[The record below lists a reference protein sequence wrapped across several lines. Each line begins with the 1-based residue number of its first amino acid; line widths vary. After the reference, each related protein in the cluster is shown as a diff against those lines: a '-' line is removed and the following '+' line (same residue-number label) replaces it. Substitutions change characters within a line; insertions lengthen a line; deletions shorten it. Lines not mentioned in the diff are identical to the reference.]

1 MTSYK
6 CTKPIYYYDICLANI
21 GDILI
26 VKDNQIINS
35 TTSVTYDMN
44 NLPKDILK
52 DNTKPFDKVI
62 SSEEQF
68 WNIEEEM
75 YKTYI
80 KKNHDYGNS
89 FEQSLDKFGLI
100 ASVVRLS
107 DKINRLETLVKKD
120 ALVKDESIKDT
131 LLDAANYAI
140 MTVMWLNN
148 QKGNDKVLY
157 N

>member
-6 CTKPIYYYDICLANI
+6 CTKPIYYYDICIANI

-26 VKDNQIINS
+26 VKDDQIVNF
-35 TTSVTYDMN
+35 TTSTTYDMN

-52 DNTKPFDKVI
+52 NNMKPFNKVI

-89 FEQSLDKFGLI
+89 FEKSLDKFGLI

-107 DKINRLETLVKKD
+107 DKINRLETLTKKD
-120 ALVKDESIKDT
+120 ALVKDESIKDS
-131 LLDAANYAI
+131 LLDMANYAI
-140 MTVMWLNN
+140 MTVMWLDN
-148 QKGNDKVLY
+148 QKGNVY
-157 N
+157 

>member
-6 CTKPIYYYDICLANI
+6 CTKPIYYYDICIANI

-26 VKDNQIINS
+26 VKDDQIVNF
-35 TTSVTYDMN
+35 TTSTTYDMN

-52 DNTKPFDKVI
+52 DNMKPFDKVI

-89 FEQSLDKFGLI
+89 FEKSLDKFGLI

-107 DKINRLETLVKKD
+107 DKLNRLETLTKKD
-120 ALVKDESIKDT
+120 SLVKDESIKDS
-131 LLDAANYAI
+131 LLDMANYAI
-140 MTVMWLNN
+140 MTIMWLNN
-148 QKGNDKVLY
+148 QKGNNKVLY
-157 N
+157 S